1 MRSTSSRRRAHIEKL
16 ASALAVR
23 EAISCLWSS
32 WVAGETGVPKF
43 VSGGTGAAV
52 SAARGINSSRASRW
66 AIGVLGGLAL
76 GLGACVA
83 AQAAEAYSA
92 DAVKAEFLYRFAGY
106 VEWPEDLPPD
116 APFTIAVAAS
126 DGVFN
131 ELQHLLPG
139 RTIQNRRVELRKV
152 SGAADLEHTQIL
164 YVPSHAGPGAR
175 ELLAA
180 AVRSPILIVTDEAGG
195 LKNGSVVNFLQVDRH
210 VRFEISLTAA
220 ERSRLKINSG
230 LLSVAAY
237 VEGVRP
243 RADISCW
250 QTFAFGFK
258 PACLLR
264 QALAR
269 IDARARARRAET
281 RSAGRDS

>member
-1 MRSTSSRRRAHIEKL
+1 VPNF
-16 ASALAVR
+16 ASAG
-23 EAISCLWSS
+23 
-32 WVAGETGVPKF
+32 AGV
-43 VSGGTGAAV
+43 AV
-52 SAARGINSSRASRW
+52 SAAPGIKSSRAPRW
-66 AIGVLGGLAL
+66 SIALLGTLSL
-76 GLGACVA
+76 GLGACIA

-106 VEWPEDLPPD
+106 VEWPEDRPGD

-139 RTIQNRRVELRKV
+139 RTIQNRRVEIRKV
-152 SGAADLEHTQIL
+152 SAISDLEHAQIL
-164 YVPSHAGPGAR
+164 YVPSHAQPGAR

-180 AVRSPILIVTDEAGG
+180 AARRPILIVTDEAGG
-195 LKNGSVVNFLQVDRH
+195 LGNGSVVNFLLVDRH

-220 ERSRLKINSG
+220 ERSGLKINSG

-243 RADISCW
+243 RADASCL
-250 QTFAFGFK
+250 QPFAFAFK

-264 QALAR
+264 QALAHL
-269 IDARARARRAET
+269 DARARARARVEA